1 MDDLLGRYCP
11 ERRQIRRECRK
22 TTSRAGRR
30 TIGLLSPLIK
40 LLRKHI
46 GEQAREKKQA
56 GELGEAKGYVLAQ
69 QVGEALR
76 GPEPEAGED
85 SGADS
90 YEGPSDLG

>member
-40 LLRKHI
+40 LLRKHM
-46 GEQAREKKQA
+46 GEQAREKK
-56 GELGEAKGYVLAQ
+56 